1 MTQNRKEHADPADA
15 LVGGSEVDA
24 LSDVLV
30 RARLRGDGASAYS
43 PGGPFHVAFPPG
55 LARLHFALE
64 APIEVRVAGRPQ
76 PIVLAPADVAFVG
89 RDTAHSIAS
98 LGSSLPPR
106 GIAPRHRATPSSIAE
121 GWITGTF
128 RAEDELAAPLLSEM
142 PAFVY
147 LAADRPGRDWQRLS
161 MHLLVSEIARARPG
175 SWVMVSRILDL
186 VLIHALREWAGSD
199 DVGPG
204 WLATALDERLAPA
217 LSAIHRH
224 PERPWTVS
232 ELAALTRQAPSTF
245 AHRFSELVGTTPAAY
260 LTDQRMAAAA
270 RMLESTTSQVGRI
283 ATAVGYASEPAFS
296 RAFRRRFGVSPLAW
310 RKGARPEA

>member
-1 MTQNRKEHADPADA
+1 MTEKREEHADPADE
-15 LVGGSEVDA
+15 LGGGSEIDE

-43 PGGPFHVAFPPG
+43 PPAPFDIAFSPG
-55 LARLHFALE
+55 TARLHFALE
-64 APIEVRVAGRPQ
+64 APVEVRVAGRSQ
-76 PIVLAPADVAFVG
+76 PIVLAPADVVFVG

-98 LGSSLPPR
+98 PGAAV
-106 GIAPRHRATPSSIAE
+106 APRRLAPGDRATPASIAQ

-128 RAEDELAAPLLSEM
+128 RAEDEIAAPLLAEL
-142 PAFVY
+142 PAVVH
-147 LAADRPGRDWQRLS
+147 LAADRPGRDWQQLS
-161 MHLLVSEIARARPG
+161 LHLLVSEIARSKPG

-199 DVGPG
+199 DVEPG

-224 PERPWTVS
+224 PERPWTVA

-283 ATAVGYASEPAFS
+283 AATVGYASEPAFS
-296 RAFRRRFGVSPLAW
+296 RAFRRRFGVPPLAW
-310 RKGARPEA
+310 RKGLRPEA